1 MGSLY
6 PFARNH
12 NRDECKDQEFYA
24 LGDKVKDVA
33 IKNLRLRYSIL
44 KYYYSLFVINNGAGT
59 VVRPLFFNFYDDIN
73 CLKDEIM
80 DN

>member
-1 MGSLY
+1 M
-6 PFARNH
+6 
-12 NRDECKDQEFYA
+12 
-24 LGDKVKDVA
+24 GDKVLEVA
-33 IKNLRLRYSIL
+33 IKNLRLRYAIS

-59 VVRPLFFNFYDDIN
+59 VVRPLFFNFYDDPN